1 MAKKTALFT
10 LLIFVVT
17 VSLYGQNLPLKVGD
31 KPPKLDFKR
40 LKQGSTDEPLT
51 WERLKNQV
59 VIIDFWATWC
69 PPCIK
74 SFPHLNQLFRE
85 FEDKPV
91 TFLSITYEPPNM
103 VQPFLKKYKLD
114 TCIGI
119 DNDFTMFK
127 SYGAWGIP
135 MIVIV
140 NQKGRIASVIH
151 PNYLTNE
158 LIHEVLAGKIP
169 KVERAQAWPD
179 PEGAEEYLRS
189 LVKPQG

>member
-10 LLIFVVT
+10 LLILVVT
-17 VSLYGQNLPLKVGD
+17 VSLYGQKLPLQVGD

-40 LKQGSTDEPLT
+40 LKQGSSDEPVT
-51 WERLKNQV
+51 WKRLKNQV

-91 TFLSITYEPPNM
+91 TFLSITYEPRNM
-103 VQPFLKKYKLD
+103 VQPFLEKYKLD
-114 TCIGI
+114 TIIGI
-119 DNDFTMFK
+119 DNDFAMFK

-135 MIVIV
+135 MVVIV
-140 NQKGRIASVIH
+140 NQKGRIVSVIH

-158 LIHEVLAGKIP
+158 LIQEVLAGKIP
-169 KVERAQAWPD
+169 KVKQTEAWPD
-179 PEGAEEYLRS
+179 AEGAEGYFRS
-189 LVKPQG
+189 LIKPEK

>member
-31 KPPKLDFKR
+31 KPPKLDLER
-40 LKQGSTDEPLT
+40 LKQGSTAEPLI
-51 WERLKNQV
+51 WKHLKNQV

-74 SFPHLNQLFRE
+74 SFPHLNPLFRE
-85 FEDKPV
+85 FEDNPV

-103 VQPFLKKYKLD
+103 VKPFLEKYELD
-114 TCIGI
+114 TIIGI

-127 SYGAWGIP
+127 
-135 MIVIV
+135 
-140 NQKGRIASVIH
+140 
-151 PNYLTNE
+151 
-158 LIHEVLAGKIP
+158 
-169 KVERAQAWPD
+169 
-179 PEGAEEYLRS
+179 
-189 LVKPQG
+189 